1 MKRRLPLLGGIGL
14 LLLTFGVA
22 YSTPASELIEA
33 PFGATGVEGDRI
45 VSEYIVAQVHDTE
58 LADEVQLGEWRGTTA
73 GVWLVV
79 DVTLEARLE
88 RTGVHAEVL
97 VGGVTYRSSDRAD
110 SDTVDGPV
118 IDPGFPVR
126 GVILV
131 ELPGDVRDQPGAAS
145 AVVRIADSFDSRLS
159 SIVEVPIDLTDLRQY
174 DRVELVPVRPGA
186 L

>member
-1 MKRRLPLLGGIGL
+1 
-14 LLLTFGVA
+14 
-22 YSTPASELIEA
+22 
-33 PFGATGVEGDRI
+33 
-45 VSEYIVAQVHDTE
+45 
-58 LADEVQLGEWRGTTA
+58 
-73 GVWLVV
+73 
-79 DVTLEARLE
+79 
-88 RTGVHAEVL
+88 
-97 VGGVTYRSSDRAD
+97 
-110 SDTVDGPV
+110 V

>member
-14 LLLTFGVA
+14 LVLTFGVA

-33 PFGATGVEGDRI
+33 PFGATGAEGDRI
-45 VSEYIVAQVHDTE
+45 VSEYIVAKVHDVAF
-58 LADEVQLGEWRGTTA
+58 ADEVELGEWRGTTS

-79 DVTLEARLE
+79 DATLEARLE
-88 RTGVHAEVL
+88 RTGVHVEVL
-97 VGGVTYRSSDRAD
+97 VGGVTYRASDRSD
-110 SDTVDGPV
+110 SDTVDGRV

-131 ELPGDVRDQPGAAS
+131 ELPSNVRDQAGAAS
-145 AVVRIADSFDSRLS
+145 AIVRIADSFDSRLS
-159 SIVEVPIDLTDLRQY
+159 SVVEFPVDLTELRRH
-174 DRVELVPVRPGA
+174 DNVELVPVRPGA

>member
-14 LLLTFGVA
+14 LVLTFGVA

-33 PFGATGVEGDRI
+33 PFGATGAEGDRI
-45 VSEYIVAQVHDTE
+45 VSEYIVAKVHDVQ
-58 LADEVQLGEWRGTTA
+58 LADEVQLGEWRGTTS

-79 DVTLEARLE
+79 DATLEARLE
-88 RTGVHAEVL
+88 RTGVHVEVL

-110 SDTVDGPV
+110 SDTVDGRV
-118 IDPGFPVR
+118 IDPGFPIR

-131 ELPGDVRDQPGAAS
+131 ELPDDVRDHAGAAS
-145 AVVRIADSFDSRLS
+145 AIVRIADSFDSRLAS
-159 SIVEVPIDLTDLRQY
+159 VVEVLADLTDLRRH
-174 DRVELVPVRPGA
+174 DHAELVPVRPGA

>member
-14 LLLTFGVA
+14 LVLTFGVA

-33 PFGATGVEGDRI
+33 PFGATGAEGDRI
-45 VSEYIVAQVHDTE
+45 VSEYIVAKVHDVQ
-58 LADEVQLGEWRGTTA
+58 LADEVRLGEWRGTTS

-79 DVTLEARLE
+79 DATIEARLE
-88 RTGVHAEVL
+88 RTGVHVEVL
-97 VGGVTYRSSDRAD
+97 VGGVTYRSTDRAD
-110 SDTVDGPV
+110 SDTVDGRV

-131 ELPGDVRDQPGAAS
+131 ELPSDVRDHAGATS
-145 AVVRIADSFDSRLS
+145 AVVRIADSFDSRLAS
-159 SIVEVPIDLTDLRQY
+159 VVEVPVDLTKLQLHERA
-174 DRVELVPVRPGA
+174 ELVPVRPGA